1 MTNTPTSPQ
10 ASTSAEPTRVIS
22 STWKPTTAGI
32 LVILAGITAIVAQII
47 YYATGDL
54 GIFAGIPWVE
64 SSASF
69 RGALFATGIIAIAGG
84 IFTLLRK
91 VLWIAIVGV
100 ISSMFFTIWPVIVIG
115 IIAILLIA
123 TSRREFRRTRFG

>member
-1 MTNTPTSPQ
+1 MTNT
-10 ASTSAEPTRVIS
+10 STPAPVS
-22 STWKPTTAGI
+22 SSQKTTKTIPNTWKPTTAGI
-32 LVILAGITAIVAQII
+32 LIILAGITAIVAQII
-47 YYATGDL
+47 YYTTGDL

-64 SSASF
+64 SSASLK
-69 RGALFATGIIAIAGG
+69 GALFATGIIAIAGG

-100 ISSMFFTIWPVIVIG
+100 ISSMFFTIWPVIVAG
-115 IIAILLIA
+115 IISILLIA

>member
-1 MTNTPTSPQ
+1 MTNT
-10 ASTSAEPTRVIS
+10 STPAPVS
-22 STWKPTTAGI
+22 SSQKTTKTIPNTWKPTTAGI
-32 LVILAGITAIVAQII
+32 LIILAGITAIVAQII
-47 YYATGDL
+47 YYTTGDL
-54 GIFAGIPWVE
+54 GIFAGILWVE
-64 SSASF
+64 SSASLK
-69 RGALFATGIIAIAGG
+69 GALFATGIIAIAGG